1 MVCFN
6 LILVKWMAFTVCDSP
21 SDQCNHSLNSHFIQD
36 KKESMY
42 RYIVSEGNSQ
52 ISIHHQS

>member
-6 LILVKWMAFTVCDSP
+6 LIHVKWMAFTVYDSR
-21 SDQCNHSLNSHFIQD
+21 SDQCSHSLNSHFIQD
-36 KKESMY
+36 KKESVC

-52 ISIHHQS
+52 ISIYHQS